1 MLLNLVVARMART
14 QKNPTAAPPL
24 VTLEAVYRD
33 HFEFVFRKAARLG
46 GPGFDAEDATQE
58 VFLIVARKLHT
69 YDGSSLVTT
78 WLYGITFNV
87 VRALRRRLRLRRLFE
102 RTADEIPD
110 APLRS
115 LDRVELL
122 QAHKIA
128 YEILDKINPKKRE
141 AFILAEFEGL
151 SCEEI
156 GKLVGTKTETVW
168 SRLHYARQEF
178 TQRLEAR
185 EKRGAKR
192 GEQS

>member
-1 MLLNLVVARMART
+1 MLLNLVLARMART
-14 QKNPTAAPPL
+14 QKDAAAAPPPL
-24 VTLEAVYRD
+24 APLTLEAVYRD

-69 YDGSSLVTT
+69 FDGSSLVTT
-78 WLYGITFNV
+78 WLYGITLNV
-87 VRALRRRLRLRRLFE
+87 VRSIRRRLRVRRLFE
-102 RTADEIPD
+102 RAGDEVPD
-110 APLRS
+110 APVRS

-128 YEILDKINPKKRE
+128 YEILDKLAPKKRE

-151 SCEEI
+151 SCDEI
-156 GKLVGTKTETVW
+156 GQLVGAKTETIW

-178 TQRLEAR
+178 SQKLELRQRR
-185 EKRGAKR
+185 VR
-192 GEQS
+192 S

>member
-1 MLLNLVVARMART
+1 MLLNLVVARMSRA
-14 QKNPTAAPPL
+14 QKNPSSAPQPL
-24 VTLEAVYRD
+24 MLEEVYRD
-33 HFEFVFRKAARLG
+33 HFEFVYRKAARLG

-69 YDGSSLVTT
+69 YDGTSLVTT

-87 VRALRRRLRLRRLFE
+87 VRAMRRRLRLRRFFE
-102 RTADEIPD
+102 RGSDEMPD

-122 QAHKIA
+122 QAHRIA
-128 YEILDKINPKKRE
+128 YDILDKLAPKKRE

-151 SCEEI
+151 NCEEI
-156 GKLVGTKTETVW
+156 AHLTGTRTETVW

-178 TQRLEAR
+178 SQKLER
-185 EKRGAKR
+185 RKVKLDG
-192 GEQS
+192 GGS

>member
-1 MLLNLVVARMART
+1 MLLNLVLARMTRPE
-14 QKNPTAAPPL
+14 QKTAVVPPPL
-24 VTLEAVYRD
+24 TLEEVYRD
-33 HFEFVFRKAARLG
+33 HFEFVFRKATRLG

-87 VRALRRRLRLRRLFE
+87 VRAMRRRLKLRRLFE
-102 RTADEIPD
+102 RAAEEMPD
-110 APLRS
+110 APVRS

-128 YEILDKINPKKRE
+128 YEILDKLAPKKRE

-156 GKLVGTKTETVW
+156 GNLVGTKTETIW

-178 TQRLEAR
+178 STRLEAR
-185 EKRGAKR
+185 QRRAPR
-192 GEQS
+192 VQS